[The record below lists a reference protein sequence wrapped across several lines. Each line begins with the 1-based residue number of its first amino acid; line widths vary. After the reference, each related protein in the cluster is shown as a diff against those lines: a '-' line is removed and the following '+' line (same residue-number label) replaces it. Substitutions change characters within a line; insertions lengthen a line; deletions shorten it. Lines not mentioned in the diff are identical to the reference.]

1 MYITV
6 FAFIIFFFVSFL
18 HLNLAIKI
26 ILNIITY
33 LLRIMTKIEFICL
46 LKKFVYIYKIMFIA
60 DLFGI
65 TIRKLG
71 IRLFEMKVKG

>member
-1 MYITV
+1 
-6 FAFIIFFFVSFL
+6 
-18 HLNLAIKI
+18 
-26 ILNIITY
+26 
-33 LLRIMTKIEFICL
+33 MTKIEFICL